1 MLPSSCRLSTVAFRL
16 LSNVALNTAN
26 IAVVAVV
33 ADVVAAAVAVVWF
46 IIMSLC

>member
-1 MLPSSCRLSTVAFRL
+1 MLPSSCQLSTVAFRL

-26 IAVVAVV
+26 VAVTDV
-33 ADVVAAAVAVVWF
+33 AAVAAVAVVWF